1 MSVYHKLSTEHFA
14 RYTEGDTESWSME
27 PAVGEGA
34 SVIKIDLP
42 SDPDLLDQ
50 GRSECPIEKTSV

>member
-34 SVIKIDLP
+34 SVVKIDFSALFSLP
-42 SDPDLLDQ
+42 PA
-50 GRSECPIEKTSV
+50 V